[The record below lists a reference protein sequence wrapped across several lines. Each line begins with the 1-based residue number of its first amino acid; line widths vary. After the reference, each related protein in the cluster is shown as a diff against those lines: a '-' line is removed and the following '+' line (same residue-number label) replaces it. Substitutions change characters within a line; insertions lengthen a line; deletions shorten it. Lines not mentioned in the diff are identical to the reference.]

1 MTSQSRRIPDSLLEH
16 YLADA
21 LDARTRAQ
29 LEETMASSPLDQ
41 ARLQELRADSAAF
54 LTQHP
59 SGPLVERFRQQR
71 QRRQWWR
78 RWPVLLMPTF
88 TVLFLSLVVFAGPL
102 RELSERWGLIE
113 PPYQTKGPAILVVH
127 RKTDQGSE
135 VVRSSV
141 PLAPGDSIRF
151 EVKAAGSG
159 FVAVLGLDAR
169 GVVTVYHPYD
179 GAAAAPYDVAQP
191 FLPGAFVLDETL
203 GREDLYV
210 LTSPRPF
217 ELGWAI
223 QALEQH
229 RDLKRA
235 APRDVVVGSTFLT
248 KAKK

>member
-54 LTQHP
+54 LIQHP

-71 QRRQWWR
+71 KRRQWWR
-78 RWPVLLMPTF
+78 WTVRLTLAAVFLVLPM
-88 TVLFLSLVVFAGPL
+88 LVPHEMFPAPGDP
-102 RELSERWGLIE
+102 IE

-151 EVKAAGSG
+151 EVKAAGNG

-179 GAAAAPYDVAQP
+179 GTAAASYDVAQP

-223 QALEQH
+223 QALEQG

-235 APRDVVVGSTFLT
+235 APKDVVVGSTFLT